1 MWASNTAGQ
10 LGSSRRSVK
19 IISIMVLL
27 LLAIITITLNTHFI
41 CIYIESMCTQCINKY
56 VYTHIVYYRCNAPP
70 SYKDSLSCYSWN

>member
-27 LLAIITITLNTHFI
+27 LLAIITITLNTQFTSKACVH
-41 CIYIESMCTQCINKY
+41 
-56 VYTHIVYYRCNAPP
+56 NA
-70 SYKDSLSCYSWN
+70 